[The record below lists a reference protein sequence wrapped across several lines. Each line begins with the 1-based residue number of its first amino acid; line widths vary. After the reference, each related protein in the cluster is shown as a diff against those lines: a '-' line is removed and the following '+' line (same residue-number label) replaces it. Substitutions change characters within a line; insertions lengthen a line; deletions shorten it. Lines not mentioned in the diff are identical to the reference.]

1 MRDQKGIT
9 LTAVAIYIIIFIAI
23 VGLLMSLS
31 SYISTNMQ
39 DVNIQVMSAED
50 FNKFNTE
57 FVGDIKQSTE
67 ATIDNS
73 SDNIQIL
80 LSNGTNYNYISEEK
94 AIYKNHVKLANNIAI
109 FSAERDII
117 NNKKVIKITIG
128 TGKSAED
135 INFGK
140 KINYVLNYWD

>member
-1 MRDQKGIT
+1 MRSQKGIT

-23 VGLLMSLS
+23 VGLLISLS
-31 SYISTNMQ
+31 NYITSNMQ
-39 DVNIQVMSAED
+39 NANKQLMSAED

-57 FVGDIKQSTE
+57 FVGDVKQSVD
-67 ATIDNS
+67 ATIVNS
-73 SDNIQIL
+73 SNNIQII
-80 LSNGTNYNYISEEK
+80 LSNGVNYNYISEEK

-109 FSAERDII
+109 FNAEKDII

-135 INFGK
+135 ISFGK